1 MSYSSKGV
9 IENGLKDFQLQPSNQ
24 GTTFHPTLG
33 GAWGLRFRIF
43 LAIFSTV
50 IWISYCP
57 LSSELVFQ
65 CHDLEEWK
73 ELLETSPTPTNQ
85 ACPPPGLFCPLYHR
99 IGTPWPPNL
108 EECLWG
114 ILPGIGDPEKKSFK
128 HKDRS
133 EDYRALNTRTGQR
146 TTGHTATFFSNEF
159 LVFSC
164 VSREGKLTAE
174 LSLINCN

>member
-1 MSYSSKGV
+1 M

-33 GAWGLRFRIF
+33 GAWGRRFRIF

-85 ACPPPGLFCPLYHR
+85 ACPPPGLLCPLYHR
-99 IGTPWPPNL
+99 IGTRWPPHL
-108 EECLWG
+108 EERLWG
-114 ILPGIGDPEKKSFK
+114 ILPGIGDPEKKRFK

-133 EDYRALNTRTGQR
+133 EDYRAYCHFLFQWV
-146 TTGHTATFFSNEF
+146 SCF
-159 LVFSC
+159 LVCTVLRLLDTHPPLFR
-164 VSREGKLTAE
+164 VPGFK
-174 LSLINCN
+174 